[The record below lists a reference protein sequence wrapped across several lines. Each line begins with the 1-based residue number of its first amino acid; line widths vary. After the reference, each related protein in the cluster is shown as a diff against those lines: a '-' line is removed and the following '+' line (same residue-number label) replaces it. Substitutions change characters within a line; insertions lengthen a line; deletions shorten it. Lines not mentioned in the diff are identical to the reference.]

1 MWPGVSSHSNSA
13 KTKLGK
19 KVLTLTVH
27 MVHSMRTPQLYE
39 QTLTCRLTLYAS
51 NRRSFIR
58 DSKTKCIFLRY
69 CWCWSQNRN
78 EKWLTRI
85 GLLISWQTTQH
96 IATTSCDHLLSSLS
110 LVFFKGSH
118 FLNSAPSIW
127 ALSNWGKGFLSVY
140 VNACWDGLGQLFS
153 TFKWGIRTKDGLGIL
168 FSDNL
173 ASSKGNLLLFFR
185 K

>member
-1 MWPGVSSHSNSA
+1 MHAKAKINHLLYFLVGGGLNVWPGVSSHSNSA

-27 MVHSMRTPQLYE
+27 VVPSMKTAQLHE
-39 QTLTCRLTLYAS
+39 QTSKCDHNGGVT
-51 NRRSFIR
+51 R
-58 DSKTKCIFLRY
+58 DSKTKCILLRY

-110 LVFFKGSH
+110 WFF
-118 FLNSAPSIW
+118 LRE
-127 ALSNWGKGFLSVY
+127 ALF
-140 VNACWDGLGQLFS
+140 
-153 TFKWGIRTKDGLGIL
+153 
-168 FSDNL
+168 
-173 ASSKGNLLLFFR
+173 
-185 K
+185 

>member
-1 MWPGVSSHSNSA
+1 MSSFQCTVRGLNVWQGVSSHSNSA

-85 GLLISWQTTQH
+85 RLLISWQTTQR
-96 IATTSCDHLLSSLS
+96 IATTSCDHCFHLYRR
-110 LVFFKGSH
+110 FF
-118 FLNSAPSIW
+118 LRE
-127 ALSNWGKGFLSVY
+127 ALSF
-140 VNACWDGLGQLFS
+140 AHMA
-153 TFKWGIRTKDGLGIL
+153 WGI
-168 FSDNL
+168 
-173 ASSKGNLLLFFR
+173 FFHI
-185 K
+185 